1 VAFNKL
7 VCGGRTINLVC
18 KYHIRMNVNIKYIVG
33 ILLCLLCKTSM
44 SAQTAVEQKIDSVGI
59 FIGQQAHMTIDVTA
73 HERAKIQFPSLK
85 PSQYL
90 VPGVEIID
98 VSDADTTA
106 LDNHFVK
113 VSKKYTI
120 TSFDEKL
127 YAIPG
132 QKVKIDGKEYV
143 GGTLALKVV
152 TMDVDTLHPNQFF
165 PPKDVQ
171 DNPFLW
177 SEWSPIFWMSVLM
190 LVLCIT
196 GFYLYLRLKNNK
208 PIITR
213 IKIVKKIP
221 PHQKALTAIEKL
233 KVEKMTTS
241 TDQKTYYT
249 ELTDTLRK
257 YIEERFGFNAMEMTT
272 TEIIYHLQQNGDRKM
287 MDELKGLFETADL
300 VKFAKHEALINEND
314 MNLVNAINFIDQT
327 KIEGQPTEERIVPK
341 LDESDRRKQKNR
353 MTIKTLLAVIG
364 IGVLGLLV
372 YVIYHVYLL
381 VI

>member
-1 VAFNKL
+1 
-7 VCGGRTINLVC
+7 
-18 KYHIRMNVNIKYIVG
+18 MNVNIKYIVG
-33 ILLCLLCKTSM
+33 ILLCLLCKTSL

-113 VSKKYTI
+113 VSKRYTI

-143 GGTLALKVV
+143 SGTLALKVV

-190 LVLCIT
+190 LVLCII

-287 MDELKGLFETADL
+287 MDE
-300 VKFAKHEALINEND
+300 ND

-353 MTIKTLLAVIG
+353 MTIKTLLSVIA
-364 IGVLGLLV
+364 ISVLGLLV

>member
-1 VAFNKL
+1 
-7 VCGGRTINLVC
+7 
-18 KYHIRMNVNIKYIVG
+18 MNVNMKYIVG

-190 LVLCIT
+190 LVLCII